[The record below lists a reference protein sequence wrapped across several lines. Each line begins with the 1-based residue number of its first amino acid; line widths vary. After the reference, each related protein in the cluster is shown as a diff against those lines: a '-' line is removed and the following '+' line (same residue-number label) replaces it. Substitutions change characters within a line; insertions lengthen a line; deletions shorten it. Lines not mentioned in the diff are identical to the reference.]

1 MREDDEEAFQTF
13 ETKIDEVTKILQ
25 MMNSADTSEQQT
37 GVYKADQFL
46 GNDRDYEAKLQ
57 MDDFIVRVKDD
68 RTIINKAALQDAPL
82 VRYLFNFI
90 VSRDIKCGYTHSG
103 RTQHR

>member
-1 MREDDEEAFQTF
+1 MQEADEEAFQTF

-25 MMNSADTSEQQT
+25 MMNSTDTTEQRT

-46 GNDRDYEAKLQ
+46 GNDREYELKLQ

-68 RTIINKAALQDAPL
+68 RTLINKAALQDAPL
-82 VRYLFNFI
+82 VRSIFQFNHVNI
-90 VSRDIKCGYTHSG
+90 LSV
-103 RTQHR
+103 